1 MPRIIGPLKNK
12 SNFDLKKTLVAALL
26 GQFMI
31 SGVVYGV
38 NSTIVNIT
46 GHSSHT
52 LGGTGDALTATSI
65 ASIVN
70 TADNGGGTLTIPSG
84 TYSITGGPIVQCAF
98 PALLGNYS
106 INVSSGGDL
115 TRTDTGPVIDMTKAT
130 KIGIINI
137 TNTGK
142 LTAKAGSNSIDF
154 TGSAASLNFQNNA
167 AANTISGDIVGS
179 ANPNDTF
186 NIAGGRITGNIN
198 GGTGIATLT
207 ITNNPIIT
215 GNIQLPLKANVLNI
229 GTTGAFGVPA
239 NFSTGGDITNAQ
251 TINVQNTT
259 DTNNFTINNAITGVK
274 TFATLSGTKTI
285 IANNGSIY
293 GINNSSSLI
302 NSGTVTINSGGT
314 LSIPIV
320 FSTTNAATLNIAG
333 GTITSPITS
342 DNGGGT
348 QVATINITNTPTV
361 LNNINLS
368 ARANVLNIGTA
379 GVSGVS
385 ANFSTNGNI
394 TNAQR
399 INVNKTTGTDA
410 FTINDEIIGVQTFT
424 TLASTNTTVA
434 MGGVIS
440 SIDPTAAIINSGNLT
455 LNAGGNINVPVNFG
469 STSGARLNLSGGTIS
484 KPITGYAAGDSNTVN
499 INSDYITSNIIDKV
513 GTINVASSTDPLSH
527 IVIPTT
533 FTVSNP
539 ITNIAAGFTLGTNTT
554 TVVGGNNVT
563 VTRSGNTAVLTNSGV
578 LTLSKGSNTSIPIT
592 FGSASGAILN
602 ISGGTINQPITGH
615 AGSDANVIN
624 VTNDFTVSNTISGVG
639 AVNVSGTLA
648 NSTIFTVNKSITGV
662 ATGITLGANTATI
675 IGPSTIGGA
684 NVNIARSAG
693 STGVLTNSGALT
705 LKAGSTIDI
714 PVSFGAVSGTILNLN
729 GGTINQPITGY
740 NVGDTNTI
748 NINSDFITGNTIDK
762 ISNINVYGTLAAPPT
777 SFTINK
783 TIIHVA
789 TGIKTGSNTTT
800 VINSNGDLS
809 GGGTITNAGSFSTN
823 GGAIGNTAAMGDF
836 INNGTF
842 TVNSGPVNVGAF
854 TNNSTAASTT
864 LNIISG
870 NMTVAGIIKN
880 TFGGIKINGG
890 DLSSATGIT
899 SDLTNASGQ
908 TITVS
913 GAGTVGSSCALGNVT
928 NKGIITATSS
938 GDIQAATL
946 TNFGNVNASSNI
958 YLTGNIDNQQ
968 NGTITVGTGKIF
980 GKPTA
985 TTAGIVNL
993 TNSGT
998 LINSGTLNAT
1008 TIAQS
1013 GIMITNGIINSPITF
1028 PANSNSNLIIKGG
1041 TINGSITADHTTG
1054 INNAIEINVGVG
1066 NSFSLSPIVPP
1077 TPGIEYVGAVKIDSG
1092 TFNINNNITHVD
1104 NNFTAAVGT
1113 ITIVGVGGELAGN
1126 GTINNAGTITINGD
1140 YNSTINMDKFI
1151 NNNAASVLQIQD
1163 GKLIVNR
1170 MINDYGSIIISGVDA
1185 LYNGDLSSSSS
1196 NNKSPLINAAGCTIT
1211 VSGTGTI
1218 GANTALGTVTNNGI
1232 ITAGGGDVAVGD
1244 FVNNNINA
1252 AFNITKGIIKTGN
1265 ISNIL
1270 GNTLGSI
1277 TIGGDALSH
1286 GDLSSADAPG
1296 SSTLTNAANQTI
1308 TISGAGT
1315 IGANGA
1321 LGTVTN
1327 YGTFNATG
1335 GDIDIGDF
1343 INNNANAVL
1352 NITSGI
1358 VKTGNI
1364 NNTLGAILGGITIGD
1379 AASPSVL
1386 HGDLSSSGA
1395 AGSSTLTNA
1404 ANQTITVSGTG
1415 TIGAH
1420 GALGTVTNYGT
1431 FNATG
1436 GDIDIGNFINN
1447 NAKAVLKITSG
1458 IVKTGNIN
1466 NNLGAILGGITIG
1479 DAGSQSLLQGDL
1491 SSAGAAGSSTLTNA
1505 ANQTI
1510 TVSGTGTIGAHGA
1523 LGTVTNYGTFNAN
1536 GGNIAVG
1543 NFINN
1548 NANAAL
1554 NITSGTANIG
1564 ALTNTL
1570 GTVNI
1575 SHATAN
1581 TGALTNTS
1589 GTVNI
1594 SNSIVKTGNIRNTL
1608 GSIQISSG
1616 SDLSSVGAAGSSTL
1630 TNAANQTI
1638 TVSGSMGAHGA
1649 LGAIT
1654 NNGRFN
1660 INGPVKI
1667 LGAFNNAAGAITN
1680 FLANVDVG
1688 VNNVFTNNGTV
1699 NMLQTSH
1706 ITNGNYT
1713 LSATGTHIVNIGINS
1728 NPGQL
1733 ILDNGFVTLKS
1744 NSTIDIRIVG
1754 DPLIADQQKFTLIS
1768 GNTPATLEPNVT
1780 LLGATD
1786 LISYTVGQSINNY
1799 DIEIT
1804 ANKKSII
1811 DAIGADLTNKDILVI
1826 AQTLDNLWK
1835 TGVVGDLKTA
1845 LAKLEGLASK
1855 EEVINAISQLLPEA
1869 NIIPETGFIGTS
1881 IVFGTIAERAD
1892 LIARSGINNIQT
1904 GFSAGSMQANNSLW
1918 IKGLGGSVC
1927 QQQRVSS
1934 AGYNANTV
1942 GFAFGVDDQ
1951 ILEDTWLGVGLS
1963 SVGTHV
1969 KSKDAPSRKTNIM
1982 SMQGTLYGSYSPE
1995 DYYIDSFV
2003 AIASNNYKLS
2013 RNIRYNGLNQTASA
2027 NYTAIQPS
2035 AKAAAGYIYN
2045 FDYGFRVIPNLSL
2058 QYSTLKQ
2065 NVYNETGA
2073 GGLSLQQVASTALT
2087 QLEGGVGI
2095 KFALLHNKNNDQTNY
2110 YNPELHFM
2118 VLHDFNSAPQATT
2131 AQFLGGGGSF
2141 TVQGAVPDKTTYNVG
2156 ASITF
2161 VHKNRL
2167 NFTANYDLRK
2177 KNKYI
2182 GHAGSLAVRYEI

>member
-46 GHSSHT
+46 GNSSHT

-70 TADNGGGTLTIPSG
+70 TADNGGGTLTIPTG

-98 PALLGNYS
+98 PALLGDYS

-115 TRTDTGPVIDMTKAT
+115 TRTDTGPVIDMTNAT

-154 TGSAASLNFQNNA
+154 TGSAASLNFHNNA
-167 AANTISGDIVGS
+167 AANTIAGDIVGS

-198 GGTGIATLT
+198 GGTGITTLT

-215 GNIQLPLKANVLNI
+215 GNIQLPLKDNVLNI
-229 GTTGAFGVPA
+229 GTTGALGVPA

-274 TFATLSGTKTI
+274 TFTTLSGTKTI
-285 IANNGSIY
+285 IANYGSIY
-293 GINNSSSLI
+293 GINNSC
-302 NSGTVTINSGGT
+302 TVTINSGGT

-348 QVATINITNTPTV
+348 QIATINITNTPTV
-361 LNNINLS
+361 FNNINLS
-368 ARANVLNIGTA
+368 ARANVLNIGTT
-379 GVSGVS
+379 GGSGVD

-394 TNAQR
+394 TNVQT
-399 INVNKTTGTDA
+399 INVNKTIGTDA
-410 FTINDEIIGVQTFT
+410 FTINDEIIGVKTFT

-440 SIDPTAAIINSGNLT
+440 GIDPTAAIINSGNLT

-469 STSGARLNLSGGTIS
+469 STSGASLNLSGGTIS
-484 KPITGYAAGDSNTVN
+484 KPITGYVAGDANNIN

-513 GTINVASSTDPLSH
+513 GTINVASSTDPVSH

-533 FTVSNP
+533 FTVSNS
-539 ITNIAAGFTLGTNTT
+539 ITDLAVGFTLGTNTT
-554 TVVGGNNVT
+554 TVIGGNNVT
-563 VTRSGNTAVLTNSGV
+563 VTRPVSGAAVLTNSGF

-615 AGSDANVIN
+615 AGSDANVVN

-675 IGPSTIGGA
+675 VGPAIVGGA
-684 NVNIARSAG
+684 NVSIARSAG

-705 LKAGSTIDI
+705 LKTGSTVDI

-740 NVGDTNTI
+740 SAGDTNTI
-748 NINSDFITGNTIDK
+748 NINNTFTTGNTIDK
-762 ISNINVYGTLAAPPT
+762 ISNINVYGTLATPT
-777 SFTINK
+777 MFTINK
-783 TIIHVA
+783 AITHVA
-789 TGIKTGSNTTT
+789 TGVKTGSNTTT

-809 GGGTITNAGSFSTN
+809 GGGSITNAGSFSVS
-823 GGAIGNTAAMGDF
+823 GGTIGGTAAMGDVT
-836 INNGTF
+836 NNGIF
-842 TVNSGPVNVGAF
+842 TVNNGPVNVGAF
-854 TNNSTAASTT
+854 TNNSIAASTT
-864 LNIISG
+864 LNITSG
-870 NMTVAGIIKN
+870 NMTVAGIVKN

-913 GAGTVGSSCALGNVT
+913 GAGTVGSSRALGNVT
-928 NKGIITATSS
+928 NKGIISATSS
-938 GDIQAATL
+938 GDIKAATL
-946 TNFGNVNASSNI
+946 TNFGNINASSNI

-985 TTAGIVNL
+985 TTAGTVNL

-1013 GIMITNGIINSPITF
+1013 GIMITNGTINSPITF

-1296 SSTLTNAANQTI
+1296 SSTLINAANQTI

-1352 NITSGI
+1352 N
-1358 VKTGNI
+1358 
-1364 NNTLGAILGGITIGD
+1364 
-1379 AASPSVL
+1379 
-1386 HGDLSSSGA
+1386 
-1395 AGSSTLTNA
+1395 
-1404 ANQTITVSGTG
+1404 
-1415 TIGAH
+1415 
-1420 GALGTVTNYGT
+1420 
-1431 FNATG
+1431 
-1436 GDIDIGNFINN
+1436 
-1447 NAKAVLKITSG
+1447 ITSG

-1660 INGPVKI
+1660 INGPVTI
-1667 LGAFNNAAGAITN
+1667 RGAFNNAAGAITN

-1713 LSATGTHIVNIGINS
+1713 LSATGTHIVNIDINS

-1786 LISYTVGQSINNY
+1786 LISYTVGQSINNN

-1881 IVFGTIAERAD
+1881 MVFGTIAERAD

-1969 KSKDAPSRKTNIM
+1969 KSKDAPSRKTNVM

-2003 AIASNNYKLS
+2003 AIASNHYKLS